1 MYSMSTRVEALAFK
15 VWHDYV
21 TNMIQA
27 ATFDYSRDNLY
38 IISRIREKV
47 AHFEDEL
54 PKLKDIM
61 TILLELALWK
71 LRMNE
76 NLLKQLITKI
86 PKENQDR

>member
-1 MYSMSTRVEALAFK
+1 MSTRVEALAFK
-15 VWHDYV
+15 VWRDYV

-47 AHFEDEL
+47 AHFEDKL

-76 NLLKQLITKI
+76 NLLKQLITKR
-86 PKENQDR
+86 KSGQMN